1 MRDGTL
7 NRFEFAFHNRE
18 PRRGNRAFTAESARR
33 ERMTPVKD
41 IRRIGI
47 LTGGGDCP
55 GLNAVIRGVAK
66 TAMRQYGI
74 ECVGIEDGFRGLIE
88 NQTRPLSF
96 KDVSGILTRGGTIL
110 GSNNKAN
117 PGRYCVG
124 REANGEPIWR
134 DVTDR
139 CLATVER
146 NHLDAIIVIGG
157 DGTMSCAAPLV
168 RAGVNV
174 IGVPKTIDNDLVGT
188 EITFGFLTAVA
199 TATDALDR
207 LHSTA
212 DSHHRVMVCEVMG
225 RNAGW
230 IGLHSGLASGSDVIL
245 IPEIPFDLEVISDYI
260 STRMN
265 SGPRFAIVVVSE
277 GARAVNGEQ
286 VVARLDPTSPDPVRL
301 GGIGQQVAAAI
312 EQRTGAETRTTVLG
326 HTQRGGTP
334 IAADRILGTN
344 FGYWAIETLMRGGVG
359 RMIVRENNLFSDVDL
374 LHCAGKQ
381 RLVPP
386 DHPLIAAARAIGTCF
401 GDYAETRTRFPSAA
415 VVV

>member
-1 MRDGTL
+1 
-7 NRFEFAFHNRE
+7 
-18 PRRGNRAFTAESARR
+18 
-33 ERMTPVKD
+33 MTPPTE

-55 GLNAVIRGVAK
+55 GLNAVIRAIVK
-66 TAMRQYGI
+66 TAIRRHGI
-74 ECVGIEDGFRGLIE
+74 DCVGIEDGFQGLIE
-88 NQTRPLSF
+88 NRTRPLSF

-117 PGRYCVG
+117 PAHYCVG
-124 REANGEPIWR
+124 RDARGEFVWR

-139 CLATVER
+139 CIDTVSR
-146 NHLDAIIVIGG
+146 NRIDALIVVGG
-157 DGTMSCAAPLV
+157 DGTMACAAPLV
-168 RAGVNV
+168 RAGINV

-230 IGLHSGLASGSDVIL
+230 IALHSGLASGSDVIL
-245 IPEIPFDLEVISDYI
+245 IPEIPFDMDVVADYI
-260 STRMN
+260 EGRMHG
-265 SGPRFAIVVVSE
+265 GPGFAIVVVAE
-277 GARAVNGEQ
+277 GAKAHGGAQ
-286 VVARLDPTSPDPVRL
+286 VVARRDPTSPDPIRL

-312 EQRTGAETRTTVLG
+312 EERTGSDTRTTVLG
-326 HTQRGGTP
+326 HVQRGGTP
-334 IAADRILGTN
+334 IPSDRILGTN

-359 RMIVRENNLFSDVDL
+359 RMVVRDNNTFKDVDL
-374 LHCAGKQ
+374 LYSAGKQ
-381 RLVPP
+381 RLVPI
-386 DHPLIAAARAIGTCF
+386 DHPMIEAARAIGTCF
-401 GDYAETRTRFPSAA
+401 GDHAEERAHNGSGA
-415 VVV
+415 VVA